1 VIPFRE
7 VWAVDFEFKPP
18 SHERSAPWVVC
29 MVAREINSGRLIR
42 MWRDELIQLRRAPF
56 DTGPDALMIA
66 YFASA
71 ELGCFLELG
80 WPLPVNVLDLYVEH
94 RWDTNGRPLPAG
106 LAEAKGKRRNK
117 RNSLL
122 VALAMRGLAHI
133 DASEKDA
140 MRDLILSKDDWPAEE
155 KHEILDYCQTDVDP
169 LGPLLSALKIDWP
182 RALFRGRY
190 MRAVAHME
198 RCGIPVDAELYA
210 KLAERWDEIKLGLI
224 REVDKDYGV
233 YEGGTLKQAKL
244 KAYAEAQN
252 ILWPRTATGLLATDK
267 DTLRELKDAY
277 PQLVPFYELK
287 KTLDQLQLSDV
298 VVCPDGRARCLL
310 SPFGSVTGRNQ
321 PSNSQFIFGLARWL
335 RGLAREQPGR
345 ALAHIDWSTQEIA
358 IAAVLSGDERM
369 MKDYGT
375 DPYLSFAKA
384 AGIAPAHATKHT
396 HEIVREQCKPIGLG
410 VNYGMGPK
418 TAAAKAGISI
428 AAARGLF
435 QAHKLT
441 YPKFWQW
448 VGDTVTAAGFTG
460 KMRTMFGWQYFV
472 PRNATNRTIQNW
484 PIQSHGAEMMR
495 IAAIAATE
503 AGIEVCCPI
512 HDAFLI
518 SAPIE
523 RIDED
528 VAHMRE
534 IMRKAGLAIT
544 GGFEVRTDA
553 KIMRWPERY
562 MDKRGE
568 GMWQRVMGL
577 LETIPQAMDRRSD
590 NETPPYQNETVSV
603 SVEKQLGGGVSI

>member
-42 MWRDELIQLRRAPF
+42 MWRDELLRLRRAPF
-56 DTGPDALMIA
+56 DTGRDAVMLA

-71 ELGCFLELG
+71 ELECFLELE

-94 RWDTNGRPLPAG
+94 RWDTNGKPLPVG
-106 LAEAKGKRRNK
+106 LVEAKGKRRNK

-140 MRDLILSKDDWPAEE
+140 MRDLILSKDNWSDEE
-155 KHEILDYCQTDVDP
+155 KRAILDYCQTDVDP

-190 MRAVAHME
+190 MRAVARME
-198 RCGIPVDAELYA
+198 RSGIPVDAELYEQ
-210 KLAERWDEIKLGLI
+210 LVERWDEIKLRLI
-224 REVDKDYGV
+224 GEVDKDYGV
-233 YEGGTLKQAKL
+233 YEGDTLKQAKL
-244 KAYAEAQN
+244 KAYAEAQS
-252 ILWPRTATGLLATDK
+252 ILWPRTPTGLLATDK
-267 DTLRELKDAY
+267 DTLEELKDAY
-277 PQLVPFYELK
+277 PQLVPFYELA
-287 KTLDQLQLSDV
+287 KTLAQLRLSDV
-298 VVCPDGRARCLL
+298 VVCPDTRARCLL
-310 SPFGSVTGRNQ
+310 SPFASVTGRNQ

-335 RGLAREQPGR
+335 RGLIREQPGR
-345 ALAHIDWSTQEIA
+345 ALAHIDWATQEIA

-384 AGIAPAHATKHT
+384 AGIAPAHATKFT

-410 VNYGMGPK
+410 VNYGMGPA

-448 VGDTVTAAGFTG
+448 VDDTVAAAGFTG
-460 KMRTMFGWQYFV
+460 KMQTMFGWQYFV
-472 PRNATNRTIQNW
+472 PRNASNRTIQNW

-503 AGIEVCCPI
+503 AGLEVCCPI

-528 VAHMRE
+528 AAQMRE
-534 IMRKAGLAIT
+534 IMRKAGLAVT
-544 GGFEVRTDA
+544 GGFEVRADV

-568 GMWQRVMGL
+568 TMWGWVMSLLKALPQDMGRVF
-577 LETIPQAMDRRSD
+577 IP
-590 NETPPYQNETVSV
+590 EKPPSQNWEGTAPPSHF
-603 SVEKQLGGGVSI
+603 